1 MKAVNFGIDL
11 GTTNSLIAKYE
22 NGNIIIF
29 KNPIGHKETLA
40 SVVAFRNDR
49 ILVGDKAREYM
60 LKDAVNVFG
69 GFKRR
74 MGTDEKYYVVNL
86 DENITPLQ
94 LSTYILKELQ
104 QFVHTGE
111 KPEAAVITIPASFDT
126 MQSNATKIAGEA
138 SGLQEVFLLQEPIA
152 ASLAYFNQ
160 QQDGV
165 EQEGYWLVYDLGG
178 GTFDI
183 ALVKITDGEMKVIDH
198 EGNNFLGGLD
208 FDLMIVE
215 QLIVPEIIARTG
227 IQDFE
232 KQLTT
237 QYGPYEKLYYQLL
250 YKAEELKKELSSN
263 TVSDIDFTA
272 RIEDKDYDIYIT
284 ITQEQFNQTIA
295 KRVKETISLLRQV
308 LERNHIPAEMIK
320 QTILVGGSTFI
331 PYVRTQLE
339 KETGIKVNINVD
351 PTTAVAVGAAYYAAN
366 KYYKPKD
373 NSSLRFGDNIDNLLN
388 DISFDEAEYHV
399 PASDISLSFA
409 YSKMSK
415 EAEEVLLI
423 KVNGNFTNYSYR
435 IIRTDGGF
443 DTGFVP
449 LKSKFTE
456 FLPLLPNVNNSFHCS
471 VYDEQKNELSHLRE
485 EINITQGQYSIAG
498 QPLPKD
504 ICIEVDDKENNTTKL
519 ELVFEKNSL
528 LPLKKTL
535 YREISKTIKKG
546 SDDKII
552 LNILEGDRFTRPLS
566 NLTIGCIEISGKD
579 LNSDLLKGSDIEM
592 QIIISDNRQLSTE
605 VYLVMTQ
612 QTYKNVFT
620 ITEKQISINRL
631 KEQFNDLEYEIRRT
645 TKNFNYEEN
654 EIWSQQSNEMLN
666 ELLSHKK
673 DLNKLSDNDRSDK
686 KYIIAE
692 AVNRISQGYDK
703 IGGND
708 RLQNL
713 IGEYFSIKEYVEQ
726 HLGAVDYEKDRLSS
740 KFKQLTQGENQL
752 LLTRNPSIVIKAIEQ
767 LNKLGWDILLNTNS
781 YLFVR
786 YEQMKGTPPSE
797 YKNYNAAQSIFK
809 LADKSLEQERFFEF
823 RQHVYNLT
831 HLIKYE
837 ESFVKSNDF
846 NGTGIG

>member
-1 MKAVNFGIDL
+1 MKSVNFGIDL

-22 NGNIIIF
+22 HGNVIIF

-74 MGTDEKYYVVNL
+74 MGTDEKFYVVNM
-86 DENITPLQ
+86 DENVTPVQ

-111 KPEAAVITIPASFDT
+111 KPEAAVVTIPASFDT
-126 MQSNATKIAGEA
+126 MQSNATKVAGEEA
-138 SGLQEVFLLQEPIA
+138 GLQEVFLLQEPIA
-152 ASLAYFNQ
+152 ASLAYFNHQ
-160 QQDGV
+160 P
-165 EQEGYWLVYDLGG
+165 EEEHEGYWLVYDLGG

-183 ALVKITDGEMKVIDH
+183 ALIKITEGEMKVVDH

-215 QLIVPEIIARTG
+215 KLIVPAIVAQTG
-227 IQDFE
+227 ATDFE
-232 KQLTT
+232 SQLTI

-250 YKAEELKKELSSN
+250 YKAEEAKKELSN
-263 TVSDIDFTA
+263 LPQADLDFSA
-272 RIEDKDYDIYIT
+272 EIEGKNYDFYIT
-284 ITQEQFNQTIA
+284 ITQDQFNNIIS
-295 KRVKETISLLRQV
+295 KRVDETIHMLTQV
-308 LERNHIPAEMIK
+308 LVRNQISAAQIR

-331 PYVRTQLE
+331 PYIRNTIESV
-339 KETGIKVNINVD
+339 TGIKVNMSID
-351 PTTAVAVGAAYYAAN
+351 PTTAVVVGAGYYAAN
-366 KYYKPKD
+366 KYYTPKD
-373 NSSLRFGDNIDNLLN
+373 NSDLRVGDDIDNLL
-388 DISFDEAEYHV
+388 DEISFQEDNYA
-399 PASDISLSFA
+399 PPPSDLSLNFS

-415 EAEEVLLI
+415 ESEEVLLV
-423 KVNGNFTNYSYR
+423 KVHGNFMNYSYR
-435 IIRTDGGF
+435 IIRSDGGF
-443 DTGFVP
+443 DTGFVF

-456 FLPLLPNVNNSFHCS
+456 FLPLLPSVNNSFFITI
-471 VYDEQKNELSHLRE
+471 YDENKHEIQSLKE
-485 EINITQGQYSIAG
+485 EFIITQGQYHIAG

-504 ICIEVDDKENNTTKL
+504 ICIEVDDKENSTTKL

-546 SDDKII
+546 SEDKII

-592 QIIISDNRQLSTE
+592 QIVMSDNRELSTE
-605 VYLVMTQ
+605 VFLVMTQ
-612 QTYKNVFT
+612 QTFKNVFT
-620 ITEKQISINRL
+620 ITEKQISISRL
-631 KEQFNDLEYEIRRT
+631 KEQFNDLEQEIRQT
-645 TKNFNYEEN
+645 TKNFNHDEN
-654 EIWSQQSNEMLN
+654 DEWAGEANEMLN

-673 DLNKLSDNDRSDK
+673 DLSKLNDKDRSDK

-692 AVNRISQGYDK
+692 AVNRISQAYDK

-708 RLQNL
+708 RLQDL
-713 IGEYFSIKEYVEQ
+713 QTEYFHIKDFVEQ
-726 HLGAVDYEKDRLSS
+726 HLAVCDYEKDKLAV

-752 LLTRNPSIVIKAIEQ
+752 LRTRNPSILIKAIEQ
-767 LNKLGWDILLNTNS
+767 LNKLGWDVLMNTNG
-781 YLFVR
+781 YLIVR
-786 YEQMKGTPPSE
+786 YEQMKSMPANG
-797 YKNYNAAQSIFK
+797 YKNYSAVQSIFK
-809 LADKSLEQERFFEF
+809 MADKALEQERFFEF
-823 RQHVYNLT
+823 RQHVYSLT
-831 HLIKYE
+831 HLVKYE